1 MAERSRTIWS
11 GTINFGLVYI
21 PVTLH
26 SAANE
31 AGLDFDWID
40 KRTMDLV
47 GYKRINKM
55 TGEEIEK
62 ENIVRGIE
70 YEKDKYVVITDDEIN
85 RALVKSTQT
94 IELESFVPVDE
105 IPLIYFEKPYYLAP
119 NKSDKAYALL
129 CEALSRTKR
138 AGIGRIVM
146 HNRQHM
152 AAIVPDGPALV
163 LIMLR
168 WENQLRSL
176 SELKLPSQGDAGLTQ
191 EEIAMAEQ
199 LVTFLAKPWN
209 PKKLKDSYV
218 DKVMMLVEEKAK
230 TGQIQSVLEH
240 EAEPVN
246 AAGAEIVDYTELL
259 KKSLKRKNTA
269 GSKKALDQSS

>member
-1 MAERSRTIWS
+1 MAERSRTIWN
-11 GTINFGLVYI
+11 GTISFGLVYI

-40 KRTMDLV
+40 KRSMDLV

-55 TGEEIEK
+55 TGEDIEK

-70 YEKDKYVVITDDEIN
+70 FEKGKYVILTDEEIK

-94 IELESFVPVDE
+94 IELESFVSVDE
-105 IPLIYFEKPYYLAP
+105 IPLMYFEKPYYLAP

-129 CEALSRTKR
+129 RETLSKTKR
-138 AGIGRIVM
+138 VGIGRIVM

-152 AAIVPDGPALV
+152 AAIVPDGSALV
-163 LIMLR
+163 LIILR
-168 WENQLRSL
+168 WENQFRSL
-176 SELKLPSQGDAGLTQ
+176 SELKLPSKGNAGLTQ

-199 LVTFLAKPWN
+199 LVAYMVKPWN
-209 PKKLKDSYV
+209 PKKLKDTYV
-218 DKVMMLVEEKAK
+218 EKVMMLVEEKAK
-230 TGQIQSVLEH
+230 TGQIESVLDH
-240 EAEPVN
+240 EVEPDN
-246 AAGAEIVDYTELL
+246 LAGAEIIDYTELL
-259 KKSLKRKNTA
+259 KKSLKRKNT
-269 GSKKALDQSS
+269 GSTKKALN

>member
-1 MAERSRTIWS
+1 MAERSRTIWN
-11 GTINFGLVYI
+11 GTISFGLVYI

-40 KRTMDLV
+40 KRSMDLV

-55 TGEEIEK
+55 TGEDIEK

-70 YEKDKYVVITDDEIN
+70 FEKGKYVILTDEEIK

-94 IELESFVPVDE
+94 IELESFVSVDE
-105 IPLIYFEKPYYLAP
+105 IPLMYFEKPYYLAP

-129 CEALSRTKR
+129 RETLSKTKR
-138 AGIGRIVM
+138 VGIGRIVM

-163 LIMLR
+163 LIILR
-168 WENQLRSL
+168 WENQFRSL
-176 SELKLPSQGDAGLTQ
+176 SELKLPSKGNAGLTQ

-199 LVTFLAKPWN
+199 LVAYMVKPWN
-209 PKKLKDSYV
+209 PKKLKDTYV
-218 DKVMMLVEEKAK
+218 EKVMMLVEEKAK
-230 TGQIQSVLEH
+230 TGQIESVLDH
-240 EAEPVN
+240 EVEPDN
-246 AAGAEIVDYTELL
+246 PAGAEIIDYTELL
-259 KKSLKRKNTA
+259 KKSLKRKNT
-269 GSKKALDQSS
+269 GSTKKALN